1 MKPLFILMLTVSSFF
16 STAGNAADIVSPKA
30 LKSFEKTFTNATE
43 VAWTI
48 TENYYKVE
56 FLLSGQTI
64 NAFYNEEGK
73 LIGVSRNISSLQLPI
88 ILQAAIKK
96 EYGNYWI
103 TDLFEMSNDDG
114 AEYYLT
120 IEDADNKT
128 ILKSS
133 VGFNYWMV
141 YQKLRKS

>member
-16 STAGNAADIVSPKA
+16 STASNAADIVSPKA
-30 LKSFEKTFTNATE
+30 LKAFEKTFTNATE

-88 ILQAAIKK
+88 ILQAEIKK
-96 EYGNYWI
+96 EYSNYWI

-133 VGFNYWMV
+133 VGSNYWMV